1 MDFCRMNQIKFILSF
16 VLFSMISHST
26 QAFSINYKVD
36 LPKPSNHYAKVQ
48 MIFKAE
54 KDTVFQ
60 VGMPVWTPGSYLVR
74 EFSKSVENVSATIN
88 GEPLNVTKS
97 RKNVW
102 DIESKGKGLI
112 TISYWV
118 YCFEFSARTSFIN
131 ESQALINGASFFMY
145 LKGSEQESGQV
156 EFHIPQQWENHISSM
171 KEVSFN
177 PSTNTIVYSFYNY
190 DILVDSP
197 IQLGT
202 FDILEFDVL
211 NVPHYVA
218 LVGTNNAKHEE
229 LKNDMKAVCASMAKI
244 VGEFPKDVNPNKYVF
259 IVQHVESGGG
269 GIEHL
274 NSTVLVMPRFNYSSP
289 AKYRSFMN
297 LVAHEYF
304 HLWNV
309 KRIRPVNLGPFDY
322 DNENYTHS
330 LWVAEGITSYYDEL
344 AMRRLGWVSPQDF
357 LNTLAKYI
365 NYHENRPGSK
375 HATLHEVSFDAWI
388 KEYRPNENTKNN
400 GYSYYTKGFIIAA
413 LLDARICEK
422 TNGKKSLDDVFKKLY
437 NDFYGA
443 ENFGPIGTGFTD
455 DEFLK
460 VCNEVAEYDFTG
472 DFNNWLDEANTPDYQ
487 TIIGFKGDI
496 SVNNKSTNHSDF
508 GVNTKT
514 TNGKTIVDFVHREG
528 TGESIGVNVNDE
540 IIGINGYRVENN
552 MITLYEQLGKPENVN
567 ILISRGGEIK
577 EFAGKYKALPK
588 QNWSLELSSE
598 KQKDSFW
605 KENGAL
611 QYWLRSDN

>member
-1 MDFCRMNQIKFILSF
+1 
-16 VLFSMISHST
+16 MISHST
-26 QAFSINYKVD
+26 QAYSVHYKVD
-36 LPKPSNHYAKVQ
+36 LPTPSNHYAKVQ
-48 MIFKAE
+48 MTFEVE
-54 KDTVFQ
+54 KDAVFQ

-74 EFSKSVENVSATIN
+74 EFSKSVESVSASID
-88 GEPLNVTKS
+88 GKRLNVKKS
-97 RKNVW
+97 RKNIW
-102 DIESKGKGLI
+102 DIESKGKGVI
-112 TISYWV
+112 TVSYLV

-145 LKGSEQESGQV
+145 LKGSEQERGQV
-156 EFHIPQQWENHISSM
+156 EISIPKHWKNHISSM
-171 KEVSFN
+171 KEKSFDTA
-177 PSTNTIVYSFYNY
+177 TNTVVYSFFNY

-218 LVGTNNAKHEE
+218 LVGNNNAKQEQ

-274 NSTVLVMPRFNYSSP
+274 NSTVLVMPRFNYSSTT
-289 AKYRSFMN
+289 KYRSFMN

-322 DNENYTHS
+322 DEENYTHS

-422 TNGKKSLDDVFKKLY
+422 TNGTKSLDDVFKKLY
-437 NDFYGA
+437 KDFYGA
-443 ENFGPIGTGFTD
+443 KKFGPIGTGFTD
-455 DEFLK
+455 EEFMK
-460 VCNEVAEYDFTG
+460 VCNEVAEYDFSE
-472 DFNNWLDEANTPDYQ
+472 DFKHWLDEPTTPDYQ
-487 TIIGFKGDI
+487 AIIGFNDHI
-496 SVNNKSTNHSDF
+496 TVNNAITDKTDF
-508 GVNTKT
+508 GVNTKLN
-514 TNGKTIVDFVHREG
+514 NGKTIVDFVHREG
-528 TGESIGVNVNDE
+528 TGESIGLNVTDE
-540 IIGINGYRVENN
+540 IISINGYRVENN
-552 MITLYEQLGKPENVN
+552 MLTLYEQLGEPEKLN

-577 EFAGKYKALPK
+577 EIMGNYKKLPYH
-588 QNWSLELSSE
+588 NWTLELSSDT
-598 KQKDSFW
+598 KKDSFW
-605 KENGAL
+605 DKKGAL
-611 QYWLRSDN
+611 QHWLRSDN